1 MTNNNLKQNIQT
13 DESQHPSI
21 ERSDDSEAF
30 RDSIATVTKEGKRNY
45 INPKK
50 PKGHLYNLRTWF
62 SIFYLIVFFTLP
74 FIKVHGEPLLLL
86 NILEGKFI
94 IFGMIFWPQD
104 FFIFGIGMLTFVV
117 FIILFTV
124 VFGRIFCGWACPQ
137 TIFMEMVFRKI
148 EYWIDGDAS
157 QQRKLRAMAWNTE
170 KIKKR
175 SIKFIIFFAISFLIA
190 NFFLAYLI
198 GMDTLLGYLKS
209 PFNHTGT
216 LTSLLIFTSVF
227 FFVYWWFREQVCLV
241 VCPYGRLQGVLLD
254 RDSIIVAYDHKRGE
268 PRGKL
273 KKKKNE
279 QEDKQPAC
287 VDCKE
292 NNLCKTKNQNAPA
305 FFALGDCIDCL
316 ACVRVCPTGIDIRNG
331 TQLECINCTACI
343 DACDAIMTSIKK
355 PTGLIRYAS
364 ENSILKGVKLRF
376 TNRIKSYTV
385 VLTLLLSLL
394 VFLLVSRT
402 DLDVRLMRTSGMTYT
417 SLPDGRISNL
427 YNLKLANKT
436 HKDIAYTLQ
445 LEGKKGQIEIIGNG
459 NPVVKKE
466 DYAHLQFFVI
476 LNRDEVKGYKTEI
489 TISMYANHKKI
500 KTIEGSFIGPEI
512 YN

>member
-1 MTNNNLKQNIQT
+1 MEKAAILSDKK
-13 DESQHPSI
+13 ESY
-21 ERSDDSEAF
+21 
-30 RDSIATVTKEGKRNY
+30 RDSVATITKEGKRNF

-50 PKGHLYNLRTWF
+50 PKGRLYNLRTRF
-62 SIFYLIVFFTLP
+62 SIFYLVVFFTLP
-74 FIKVHGEPLLLL
+74 FIKVNGEPMLLL
-86 NILEGKFI
+86 NILERKFI
-94 IFGMIFWPQD
+94 IFGLIFWLKD
-104 FFIFGIGMLTFVV
+104 FFIFGIAMLTFVV

-157 QQRKLRAMAWNTE
+157 RQKQLKAMPWNAK

-175 SIKFIIFFAISFLIA
+175 VAKFVIFFTISFIIA

-198 GMDTLLGYLKS
+198 GMDQLLGYLKT
-209 PFNHTGT
+209 PAAHVGT
-216 LTSLLIFTSVF
+216 LISLLIFTSVF
-227 FFVYWWFREQVCLV
+227 FFVYWWFREQVCIV

-254 RDSIIVAYDHKRGE
+254 KNSIVVAYDHKRGE

-273 KKKKNE
+273 TKK
-279 QEDKQPAC
+279 EDHNCKC

-292 NNLCKTKNQNAPA
+292 DGACKSINEKIAAIVPQ
-305 FFALGDCIDCL
+305 GDCIDCF

-343 DACDAIMTSIKK
+343 DACDSIMTSIKK
-355 PTGLIRYAS
+355 PAGLIRYAS
-364 ENSILKGVKLRF
+364 ENSIVKGVKLRF
-376 TNRIKSYTV
+376 TTRIKAYTS
-385 VLTLLLSLL
+385 VLALLLSLL
-394 VFLLVSRT
+394 IFLLVSRT
-402 DLDVRLMRTSGMTYT
+402 DLDARLMRTAGMTYT

-436 HKDIAYTLQ
+436 HKDIAYSLK
-445 LEGKKGQIEIIGNG
+445 LENLKGEIEVIGNSSLI
-459 NPVVKKE
+459 VKKE
-466 DYAHLQFFVI
+466 DYSHLQFFVK
-476 LNRDEVKGYKTEI
+476 LNRSEVKSWKTELKI
-489 TISMYANHKKI
+489 GMYENNKKI
-500 KTIEGSFIGPEI
+500 KTIEASFIGPEI